1 MSTPSVRSLIACHGI
16 DVVLSRQFDTDR
28 FAVLVCRFPDY
39 AACYVHPAAGSLS
52 AVNYR
57 DGMTDA
63 LLRGPVM
70 RRVLDEVLDWTSRAE
85 AVRRFEGLS
94 GQRLG
99 PLAVETVEAS
109 HALSVAVG

>member
-1 MSTPSVRSLIACHGI
+1 
-16 DVVLSRQFDTDR
+16 
-28 FAVLVCRFPDY
+28 
-39 AACYVHPAAGSLS
+39 
-52 AVNYR
+52 
-57 DGMTDA
+57 MTDA